1 MLSKNIEK
9 NIYSVSEL
17 NRAAA
22 SVLEQNFSWIWV
34 EGEISNLAQPASGHI
49 YFSLK
54 DSGAQVRCAMFKSR
68 NQILNFRPEN
78 GQQVQIRGKVSL
90 YQPRGD
96 YQLIVDRMEEAGDG
110 ALQRKF
116 EALKNKLAAE
126 GLFDQEVK
134 QEIPELPECIG
145 VITSNTGAAI
155 HDVLSVIERRFPAI
169 PVKLYSVPVQGE
181 AAAPA
186 ICRALELA
194 EEQAEC
200 DVLLLVRGGG
210 SLEDLWAFNEEIV
223 AHAIYDCPIPV
234 VSGVGHEVDVTIA
247 DFVADVRAA
256 TPTAAAETVTPDQ
269 SSWLQSLEWY
279 QYRLQQLITEK
290 IQRHNERLGW
300 LEKRLSQ
307 QHPVAVVQRLSQ
319 RLDDVEQRLN
329 HVWCYTLQQQQH
341 RFHHLRNRLLTASPE
356 LAISNYQHRLQI
368 LGQNLHHQIKQT
380 LNQPKAQ
387 LQFFEQNLHHYMQQT
402 LERQKARL
410 QNNAR
415 MLNAISPLNTLE
427 RGYSIT
433 SDCTGKAITHSDEV
447 AVGDEIQTRL
457 HQGQIISR
465 ITKIPR

>member
-1 MLSKNIEK
+1 MLKNTSSSKT
-9 NIYSVSEL
+9 IYSVTEL
-17 NRAAA
+17 NRSAAA
-22 SVLEQNFSWIWV
+22 VLEQNFSWIWV

-68 NQILNFRPEN
+68 NNNLNFQPEN

-116 EALKNKLAAE
+116 EALKNKLASE
-126 GLFDQEVK
+126 GLFDEDVK

-155 HDVLSVIERRFPAI
+155 HDVLSVINRRFPSI
-169 PVKLYSVPVQGE
+169 PVRLYSVPVQGD

-186 ICRALELA
+186 ICRALELV

-200 DVLLLVRGGG
+200 DVVLLVRGGG
-210 SLEDLWAFNEEIV
+210 SLEDLWAFNEESV

-247 DFVADVRAA
+247 DYVADFRAA
-256 TPTAAAETVTPDQ
+256 TPTAAAETATPDQ
-269 SSWLQSLEWY
+269 ASWLQSLDWY
-279 QYRLQQLITEK
+279 QHRLQQLMTEK
-290 IQRHNERLGW
+290 NQRHNETLNW
-300 LEKRLSQ
+300 LNKRLSQ

-329 HVWCYTLQQQQH
+329 YAWRYSLQQQQSRH
-341 RFHHLRNRLLTASPE
+341 QQLRARLQTASPE
-356 LAISNYQHRLQI
+356 LAVSHYRHRLQI
-368 LGQNLHHQIKQT
+368 LGQNLHYHI
-380 LNQPKAQ
+380 
-387 LQFFEQNLHHYMQQT
+387 QQT

-415 MLNAISPLNTLE
+415 TLNAISPLQTLE

-433 SDCTGKAITHSDEV
+433 SNSKGETIINSNAIS
-447 AVGDEIQTRL
+447 VGDELQTL
-457 HQGQIISR
+457 LYKGKIVSQVKK
-465 ITKIPR
+465 ITT

>member
-1 MLSKNIEK
+1 MRHNNQSNTA
-9 NIYSVSEL
+9 NRAIYSVSEL
-17 NRAAA
+17 NRSAAT
-22 SVLEQNFSWIWV
+22 VLEQNFSWIWV

-54 DSGAQVRCAMFKSR
+54 DAQAQVRCAMFKSR
-68 NQILNFRPEN
+68 NQVLNFQPEN
-78 GQQVQIRGKVSL
+78 GLQVQVRGKVSL

-96 YQLIVDRMEEAGDG
+96 YQLIIDRMEEAGDG

-116 EALKNKLAAE
+116 EALKNKLATE
-126 GLFDQEVK
+126 GLFDEDVK
-134 QEIPELPECIG
+134 QDIPELPECIG
-145 VITSNTGAAI
+145 VITSNSGAAI
-155 HDVLSVIERRFPAI
+155 HDVLSVIARRFPAI

-234 VSGVGHEVDVTIA
+234 VSGVGHEVDITIA
-247 DFVADVRAA
+247 DFVADIRAA

-269 SSWLQSLEWY
+269 STWLQSLSWY
-279 QYRLQQLITEK
+279 QQHLHQLMAKK
-290 IQRHNERLGW
+290 IHRYHETLGW
-300 LEKRLSQ
+300 LSKRLSQ

-329 HVWCYTLQQQQH
+329 YAWRYNLQQQQN
-341 RFHHLRNRLLTASPE
+341 RFQQLRSRLLAVSPE
-356 LAISNYQHRLQI
+356 LAVSQYQHRLQI
-368 LGQNLHHQIKQT
+368 LGQNLHH
-380 LNQPKAQ
+380 
-387 LQFFEQNLHHYMQQT
+387 HMQQT

-415 MLNAISPLNTLE
+415 TLNAISPLNTLE

-433 SDCTGKAITHSDEV
+433 SNSEGKTITHSDKV
-447 AVGDEIQTRL
+447 SVGDDIQTRL
-457 HQGQIISR
+457 HRGQIISQ
-465 ITKIPR
+465 IKKILA